1 MKKKTQTNKQTNKK
15 TQQII
20 AFKHFERQIDQ
31 LIAKQL
37 HNINALLI
45 YTSSLYICY
54 YMKFSTS
61 FSVF

>member
-1 MKKKTQTNKQTNKK
+1 MKKKTKQTNKQKK
-15 TQQII
+15 NQQIF

-31 LIAKQL
+31 LITKQL